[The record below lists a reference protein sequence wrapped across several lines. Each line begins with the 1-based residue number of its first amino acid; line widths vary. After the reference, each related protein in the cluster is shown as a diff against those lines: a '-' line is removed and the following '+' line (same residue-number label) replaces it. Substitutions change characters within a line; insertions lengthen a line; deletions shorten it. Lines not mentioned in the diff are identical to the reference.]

1 MDPQKLKEA
10 YQKLQSL
17 DERLTFKVRPRS
29 GGPLTRPNP
38 EQLEQSLRDLASYTV
53 ELKEVVQEL
62 FLAIAG
68 RPAAPNPPP
77 GAPGAPGGG
86 PSGG

>member
-1 MDPQKLKEA
+1 MDPQKLKDA
-10 YQKLQSL
+10 YQKLQTL

-29 GGPLTRPNP
+29 GGPMTRPNP

-53 ELKEVVQEL
+53 ELKEVIQEL

-68 RPAAPNPPP
+68 RPAAP
-77 GAPGAPGGG
+77 GGTGGG
-86 PSGG
+86 GGS